1 MAASRRPLQGAAV
14 LRYLT
19 EFALFGAA
27 FLAGFGYGESVLARL
42 ALPRRA
48 ATLARRLAHWRNAR
62 RR

>member
-1 MAASRRPLQGAAV
+1 

-19 EFALFGAA
+19 ELALFGAA
-27 FLAGFGYGESVLARL
+27 FLAGFGYGDSVLARL

-48 ATLARRLAHWRNAR
+48 AALARRLVDWRKAR